1 MMDDKKLSGFKKT
14 LIQAAK
20 QMAEEYSDAMNYAD
34 FAVEYRS
41 VCPSAAAEWYKLSG
55 DEIEHAEI
63 NSRIGQKVLSMV
75 ETEDAAAAA
84 DLRSMWAMAE
94 ELVSGLHEAVIKQ
107 RAAYVKQ

>member
-1 MMDDKKLSGFKKT
+1 MMDETKLAGCKRT

-34 FAVEYRS
+34 FAVEYKS

-55 DEIEHAEI
+55 DEMEHAEI
-63 NSRIGQKVLSMV
+63 NSRIGQKVISMV
-75 ETEDAAAAA
+75 ESEDSTAVA

-94 ELVSGLHEAVIKQ
+94 KLVSGLHEAVTKQ
-107 RAAYVKQ
+107 RAAYVK

>member
-1 MMDDKKLSGFKKT
+1 MMDETKLAGCKRT

-34 FAVEYRS
+34 FAVEYKS

-55 DEIEHAEI
+55 DEMEHAEI
-63 NSRIGQKVLSMV
+63 NSRIGQKVISMV
-75 ETEDAAAAA
+75 ESEDSEAVA

-94 ELVSGLHEAVIKQ
+94 ELVSGLHEAVTKQ
-107 RAAYVKQ
+107 RAAYVK

>member
-1 MMDDKKLSGFKKT
+1 MMDETKLASCKRT

-34 FAVEYRS
+34 FAVEYKS

-55 DEIEHAEI
+55 DEMEHAEI
-63 NSRIGQKVLSMV
+63 NSRIGQKVISMV
-75 ETEDAAAAA
+75 ESEDSTAVA

-94 ELVSGLHEAVIKQ
+94 ELVSGLHEAVTKQ
-107 RAAYVKQ
+107 RAAYVK

>member
-1 MMDDKKLSGFKKT
+1 MMDETKLAGCKRT

-34 FAVEYRS
+34 FAVEYKS

-55 DEIEHAEI
+55 DEMEHAEI
-63 NSRIGQKVLSMV
+63 NSRIGQKVISMV
-75 ETEDAAAAA
+75 ESEDSTAVA

-94 ELVSGLHEAVIKQ
+94 ELVSGLHEAVTKQ
-107 RAAYVKQ
+107 RTAYVK

>member
-1 MMDDKKLSGFKKT
+1 MMDETKLAGCKRT

-20 QMAEEYSDAMNYAD
+20 QMAEEYSDAMSYAD
-34 FAVEYRS
+34 FAVEYKS

-55 DEIEHAEI
+55 DEMEHAEI
-63 NSRIGQKVLSMV
+63 NSRIGQKVISMV
-75 ETEDAAAAA
+75 ESEDSTAVA

-107 RAAYVKQ
+107 RAAYVK

>member
-1 MMDDKKLSGFKKT
+1 MMDEPKLAGCKRT

-34 FAVEYRS
+34 FAVEYKS

-55 DEIEHAEI
+55 DEMEHAEI
-63 NSRIGQKVLSMV
+63 NSRIGQKVISMV
-75 ETEDAAAAA
+75 ESEDSTAVA

-107 RAAYVKQ
+107 RAAYVK

>member
-1 MMDDKKLSGFKKT
+1 MMDETKLAGCKRT

-41 VCPSAAAEWYKLSG
+41 VCPSAASEWYKLSG

-75 ETEDAAAAA
+75 ETEDAAAAT
-84 DLRSMWAMAE
+84 DLSSMWAMAE

>member
-1 MMDDKKLSGFKKT
+1 MMDETKLAGCKRT

-34 FAVEYRS
+34 FAVEYKS

-55 DEIEHAEI
+55 DEMERAEI
-63 NSRIGQKVLSMV
+63 NSRIGQKVISMV
-75 ETEDAAAAA
+75 ESEDSTAVA

-94 ELVSGLHEAVIKQ
+94 ELVSGLHEAVTKQ
-107 RAAYVKQ
+107 RTAYVK

>member
-1 MMDDKKLSGFKKT
+1 MMDETKLAGCKRT

-34 FAVEYRS
+34 LAVEYKS

-55 DEIEHAEI
+55 DEMEHAEI
-63 NSRIGQKVLSMV
+63 NSRIGQKVISMV
-75 ETEDAAAAA
+75 ESEDSAAVA

-94 ELVSGLHEAVIKQ
+94 ELVSGLHEAVTKQ
-107 RAAYVKQ
+107 RTAYVK

>member
-1 MMDDKKLSGFKKT
+1 MMDETKLAGCKRT

-34 FAVEYRS
+34 FAVEYKS

-55 DEIEHAEI
+55 DEMEHAEI
-63 NSRIGQKVLSMV
+63 NSRIGQKVISIV
-75 ETEDAAAAA
+75 ESEDPSAVA

-94 ELVSGLHEAVIKQ
+94 ELVSGLHEAVTKQ
-107 RAAYVKQ
+107 RAAYVK

>member
-1 MMDDKKLSGFKKT
+1 MMDETKLAGCKRT

-34 FAVEYRS
+34 FAVEYKS

-55 DEIEHAEI
+55 DEMEHAEI
-63 NSRIGQKVLSMV
+63 NSRIGQKVISIV
-75 ETEDAAAAA
+75 ESEDSTAVA

-94 ELVSGLHEAVIKQ
+94 ELVSGLHEAVTKQ
-107 RAAYVKQ
+107 RAAYVK

>member
-1 MMDDKKLSGFKKT
+1 MMDETKLAGCKRT

-34 FAVEYRS
+34 FAVEYKS

-55 DEIEHAEI
+55 DEMEHAEI
-63 NSRIGQKVLSMV
+63 NSRIGQKVISMV
-75 ETEDAAAAA
+75 ESEDSTAVA

-94 ELVSGLHEAVIKQ
+94 ELVSGLHEAVTKQ
-107 RAAYVKQ
+107 RAAYVK

>member
-1 MMDDKKLSGFKKT
+1 MMDETKLAGCKRT

-34 FAVEYRS
+34 FAVEYKS
-41 VCPSAAAEWYKLSG
+41 VCPSAASEWYKLSG

-84 DLRSMWAMAE
+84 DLRSRFP
-94 ELVSGLHEAVIKQ
+94 LRRDISQFFCRIFHSFHSIFCK
-107 RAAYVKQ
+107 

>member
-1 MMDDKKLSGFKKT
+1 MMDETKLAGCKRT

-41 VCPSAAAEWYKLSG
+41 VCPSAASEWYKLSG
-55 DEIEHAEI
+55 DEMEHAEI
-63 NSRIGQKVLSMV
+63 NSRIGQKVISMV
-75 ETEDAAAAA
+75 ESEDSTAVA

-94 ELVSGLHEAVIKQ
+94 ELVSGLHEAVTKQ
-107 RAAYVKQ
+107 RAAYVK

>member
-1 MMDDKKLSGFKKT
+1 MMDETKLAGCKRT

-34 FAVEYRS
+34 FAVEYKS

-55 DEIEHAEI
+55 DEMEHAEI
-63 NSRIGQKVLSMV
+63 NSRIGQKVISMV
-75 ETEDAAAAA
+75 ESEDSAAVA

-94 ELVSGLHEAVIKQ
+94 ELVSGLHEAVTKQ
-107 RAAYVKQ
+107 RTAYVK